1 MPALDDLNPASDTNL
16 ATQRTAMAAERT
28 LMAWIRTA
36 LAMISFGFTI
46 GKLGD
51 ALSSAKVNLFGRTT
65 DIVGLAYFLVV
76 VGTVALV
83 LAVIQ
88 NRIEMAQ
95 LFPPGVKRKPSV
107 AFAVAVLLSLLGVF
121 VFADLVTRF

>member
-1 MPALDDLNPASDTNL
+1 MNALDDLAIR
-16 ATQRTAMAAERT
+16 RTAMAAERT

-51 ALSSAKVNLFGRTT
+51 ALSSAKVNLFGRPT

-83 LAVIQ
+83 LATIQ
-88 NRIEMAQ
+88 YRLEMKE
-95 LFPPGVKRKPSV
+95 LLPRGVKRRRSV
-107 AFAVAVLLSLLGVF
+107 AFVVAVLLSALGVF
-121 VFADLVTRF
+121 VFTDLVTRF

>member
-1 MPALDDLNPASDTNL
+1 RHTQRARFARSMPARDDLNPASDTNL

-51 ALSSAKVNLFGRTT
+51 ALSSAKLNLFGRTT

-95 LFPPGVKRKPSV
+95 LFP
-107 AFAVAVLLSLLGVF
+107 
-121 VFADLVTRF
+121 